1 MVWFDI
7 VSCWGVG
14 NRVKCPFFDVLVAR
28 DLVPALEFVAVD
40 GAVVTSLRFPVA
52 LERAFVVV
60 DRAVLRVG
68 FEVTEDNEL
77 WIEVAVG
84 LELFFEV
91 FFGEGDVPEGLG
103 DCFGVG
109 RKHEISVVMR
119 IEMRTMQTR
128 MMSSSSS

>member
-14 NRVKCPFFDVLVAR
+14 NRVKCPFFDVLVAW
-28 DLVPALEFVAVD
+28 DLVPTLEFF
-40 GAVVTSLRFPVA
+40 GFERAVVTSLRFPVA
-52 LERAFVVV
+52 LEDAFVAV

-84 LELFFEV
+84 LELLFVV

-109 RKHEISVVMR
+109 MKHEISVVMR
-119 IEMRTMQTR
+119 IEMRTMMTR
-128 MMSSSSS
+128 MISSSSS

>member
-109 RKHEISVVMR
+109 MKHEISVVMR
-119 IEMRTMQTR
+119 IEIRTMQTR